1 MRHTLHRTTL
11 GQRVANTFIAI
22 GAVALISTAGAQES
36 LQKAAEAADTDW
48 IIGHWTSETA
58 EGQRIYCEFKWA
70 LDGHATTITFKMDDY
85 LHHGMVYRAAD
96 KDQVIEVG
104 ADNKGGRVEGIWT
117 LEGGTLVSRTKRVL
131 PDGQTLQA
139 ANYHSRI
146 DDATMK
152 VAFHPV
158 EETGNA
164 AQEPWAT
171 MVFKRKS
178 EPASGD
184 HTPASP

>member
-1 MRHTLHRTTL
+1 MRHTFHRTTL
-11 GQRVANTFIAI
+11 GLRFANTLIAI

-36 LQKAAEAADTDW
+36 LQKSAEAAGTAW
-48 IIGHWTSETA
+48 IIGDWTAETA
-58 EGQRIYCEFKWA
+58 EGQVVFCEFKWE
-70 LDGHATTITFKMDDY
+70 LDGHASAITFKMDDY

-96 KDQVIEVG
+96 KKQVIEVG

-117 LEGGTLVSRTKRVL
+117 LEGGALVSKTKRVF

-139 ANYHSRI
+139 ANYHSRV

-158 EETGNA
+158 EETGNV

-171 MVFKRKS
+171 LVFKRKS
-178 EPASGD
+178 KPASGD